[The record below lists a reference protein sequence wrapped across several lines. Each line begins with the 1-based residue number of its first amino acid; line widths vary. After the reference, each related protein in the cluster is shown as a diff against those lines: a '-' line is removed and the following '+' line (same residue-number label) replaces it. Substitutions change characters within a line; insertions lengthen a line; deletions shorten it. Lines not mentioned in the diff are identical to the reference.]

1 MSGLFALQ
9 IAATFVWFGAVF
21 AISFIEAPVKF
32 LAEGL
37 TIEVG
42 VNIGRLVFRALH
54 MLELVLLG
62 LLLVLQ
68 IGLQSEWLWTTGMLI
83 VLAAILLT
91 QVLYLRPTLHRQ
103 ATEEGL
109 TQGISRRQ
117 AHHWYII
124 TEVAKLVCL
133 VWFGVALFGQ
143 LP

>member
-1 MSGLFALQ
+1 MPGLYALQ

-54 MLELVLLG
+54 MLELILLG
-62 LLLVLQ
+62 LLLLLQ
-68 IGLQSEWLWTTGMLI
+68 IGLQTSWGNTTGMLI
-83 VLAAILLT
+83 GLAVILLT
-91 QVLYLRPTLHRQ
+91 QVLYLRPTLHKQ
-103 ATEEGL
+103 AVSEGL
-109 TQGISRRQ
+109 TQGISRRK

-124 TEVAKLVCL
+124 TEVAKLGLL
-133 VWFGVALFGQ
+133 VWFGVTLFGQ
-143 LP
+143 L

>member
-1 MSGLFALQ
+1 MSGLHALQ

-37 TIEVG
+37 TVEVG

-54 MLELVLLG
+54 MFELILVG
-62 LLLVLQ
+62 LLLLLQ
-68 IGLQSEWLWTTGMLI
+68 IGLQSTFLTSTGILL
-83 VLAAILLT
+83 VLTAILLT

-103 ATEEGL
+103 AVQEGL
-109 TQGISRRQ
+109 TQGISRRK

-124 TEVAKLVCL
+124 IEVLKLAGL
-133 VWFGVALFGQ
+133 VWFGVLLFAQ
-143 LP
+143 L

>member
-1 MSGLFALQ
+1 MSSLHALQ

-37 TIEVG
+37 TVEVG

-54 MLELVLLG
+54 MFELILLG
-62 LLLVLQ
+62 LLLLLQ
-68 IGLQSEWLWTTGMLI
+68 IGLQSTFLTSTGILL
-83 VLAAILLT
+83 VLTAILLL

-103 ATEEGL
+103 AVQEGL
-109 TQGISRRQ
+109 TQGISRRK

-124 TEVAKLVCL
+124 TEVGKLAGL
-133 VWFGVALFGQ
+133 VWFGVLLFAQ
-143 LP
+143 L

>member
-1 MSGLFALQ
+1 MSGLHALQ

-37 TIEVG
+37 TVEVG

-54 MLELVLLG
+54 MFELILVG
-62 LLLVLQ
+62 LLLLLQ
-68 IGLQSEWLWTTGMLI
+68 IGLQSTFLTSTGILL
-83 VLAAILLT
+83 VLTAILLT

-103 ATEEGL
+103 AVQEGL
-109 TQGISRRQ
+109 TQGISRRK

-124 TEVAKLVCL
+124 TEVLKLAGL
-133 VWFGVALFGQ
+133 VWFGVLLFAQ
-143 LP
+143 L